1 MSNVNDLPSTATRNE
16 IPGDER
22 SSVSKDKDTALFS
35 AAVDGMMDLTRIEN
49 GEINKLDLESII
61 AKTENM
67 VLEKKK
73 DVRVKKMY
81 TRYQNL
87 WTAYVANNNI
97 ENEFDDVALVK
108 FFRSIQG
115 RYSPN
120 TLWVVYS
127 CLNSRFIDE
136 YGVNLK
142 GLPRLHK
149 YLKQQT

>member
-1 MSNVNDLPSTATRNE
+1 
-16 IPGDER
+16 
-22 SSVSKDKDTALFS
+22 
-35 AAVDGMMDLTRIEN
+35 
-49 GEINKLDLESII
+49 
-61 AKTENM
+61 
-67 VLEKKK
+67 
-73 DVRVKKMY
+73 MY

-108 FFRSIQG
+108 FFKSIQG

-149 YLKQQT
+149 YLKQQTQLYVAKKSKTFSAKEIDTILTTLQEKMTPKQLYKE